1 MCIAMTACT
10 TSTALEPQNTTRISD
25 AARLHF
31 IRRSAFIGGGQTAR
45 VKINEKEV
53 GSLGIG
59 THIHVDRPAGQ
70 YRVEVDHPFD
80 FGKTELTVNITSE
93 KEYYFKIFPAGSS
106 VAIIGAGA
114 VGSNRLGIAAIS
126 ESEAK
131 ALINEMN

>member
-25 AARLHF
+25 TARLHF
-31 IRRSAFIGGGQTAR
+31 IRPSAFIGGGQAAR